1 MIKLVEDFSWIKN
14 KKEKEMIF
22 MNILNY
28 MNMLNMINGVIFN
41 GRRGMQWLY
50 LATGAGVK

>member
-1 MIKLVEDFSWIKN
+1 
-14 KKEKEMIF
+14 MIF